1 MMKKQR
7 LSNSITIE
15 YYYVFFEFFR
25 HLCPTFK
32 LITPFIFITQKSLS
46 CVMQPETPIESRAI
60 LGHLELFR
68 EIMELQMEYSHQS
81 LLENKHHQINIINCE
96 CHTKNVDDWCLQLL
110 VIGTR
115 NLSSKYQFI
124 PNGCK
129 YIDQSDWVRNQ
140 NQNDYQFFPNDK
152 FSKIAK
158 KLLKFC

>member
-1 MMKKQR
+1 MSFE
-7 LSNSITIE
+7 L
-15 YYYVFFEFFR
+15 FF
-25 HLCPTFK
+25 HHPCPTFI

-129 YIDQSDWVRNQ
+129 YIDQSDWARDQ
-140 NQNDYQFFPNDK
+140 NQNDYQFF
-152 FSKIAK
+152 
-158 KLLKFC
+158 LLHVLIINFF